1 MKHALLKTKS
11 RLIMSLMIVIMSV
24 VYTSCDDTETTDS
37 TKFTIFYSGM
47 TDIGPSMSGRI
58 SSPTYKGNTP
68 SDFAITKVTLKGE
81 AYSGDCFTIDP
92 NDGFIS
98 INSTKDM
105 QVGLYKLSISC
116 ISGGNYYEFK
126 DIVEINFLKAVPD
139 GITVEPNKLQ
149 VKYNDIIDETSEV
162 ELPTAQVKTD
172 GDHVTITKYEIA
184 KSDYS
189 KYFDITK
196 SGKISIIK
204 GSTALLPGIYNISLK
219 LTTGASS
226 EDEGIFENALE
237 INVTSAPF
245 GLEYTPNE
253 DMLEAENDKSGK
265 TSFQSNAPA
274 LKGSL
279 EGIEYSFS
287 R

>member
-81 AYSGDCFTIDP
+81 AYSGDCFTINP

-139 GITVEPNKLQ
+139 
-149 VKYNDIIDETSEV
+149 
-162 ELPTAQVKTD
+162 
-172 GDHVTITKYEIA
+172 
-184 KSDYS
+184 
-189 KYFDITK
+189 
-196 SGKISIIK
+196 
-204 GSTALLPGIYNISLK
+204 
-219 LTTGASS
+219 
-226 EDEGIFENALE
+226 
-237 INVTSAPF
+237 
-245 GLEYTPNE
+245 
-253 DMLEAENDKSGK
+253 
-265 TSFQSNAPA
+265 
-274 LKGSL
+274 
-279 EGIEYSFS
+279 
-287 R
+287 

>member
-116 ISGGNYYEFK
+116 WSIS
-126 DIVEINFLKAVPD
+126 VSFLLNLRSSGRHTLVSALGRGKQSDQESKV
-139 GITVEPNKLQ
+139 IT
-149 VKYNDIIDETSEV
+149 S
-162 ELPTAQVKTD
+162 
-172 GDHVTITKYEIA
+172 
-184 KSDYS
+184 
-189 KYFDITK
+189 
-196 SGKISIIK
+196 
-204 GSTALLPGIYNISLK
+204 
-219 LTTGASS
+219 
-226 EDEGIFENALE
+226 
-237 INVTSAPF
+237 
-245 GLEYTPNE
+245 
-253 DMLEAENDKSGK
+253 
-265 TSFQSNAPA
+265 
-274 LKGSL
+274 
-279 EGIEYSFS
+279 
-287 R
+287 

>member
-11 RLIMSLMIVIMSV
+11 RLIMSLMIVIMGV

-68 SDFAITKVTLKGE
+68 SDF
-81 AYSGDCFTIDP
+81 DR
-92 NDGFIS
+92 
-98 INSTKDM
+98 

-139 GITVEPNKLQ
+139 GISVEPNKLQ

-172 GDHVTITKYEIA
+172 GDHLTFTKYEIA
-184 KSDYS
+184 ISVFS
-189 KYFDITK
+189 K
-196 SGKISIIK
+196 
-204 GSTALLPGIYNISLK
+204 
-219 LTTGASS
+219 
-226 EDEGIFENALE
+226 
-237 INVTSAPF
+237 
-245 GLEYTPNE
+245 
-253 DMLEAENDKSGK
+253 
-265 TSFQSNAPA
+265 
-274 LKGSL
+274 
-279 EGIEYSFS
+279 
-287 R
+287 

>member
-149 VKYNDIIDETSEV
+149 VKYNDIIDDFEGYTV
-162 ELPTAQVKTD
+162 EAYENFKKGCCIGATALNTNSKAGCENEFALFVKLKENSYKYLPSLTKYIKFEKSDKIVYDLTELGEFLENFKEDIESIEIYANKFSVEVKT
-172 GDHVTITKYEIA
+172 GKLNCEVK
-184 KSDYS
+184 
-189 KYFDITK
+189 DIF
-196 SGKISIIK
+196 
-204 GSTALLPGIYNISLK
+204 Y
-219 LTTGASS
+219 
-226 EDEGIFENALE
+226 
-237 INVTSAPF
+237 
-245 GLEYTPNE
+245 
-253 DMLEAENDKSGK
+253 
-265 TSFQSNAPA
+265 
-274 LKGSL
+274 
-279 EGIEYSFS
+279 
-287 R
+287 